1 MKSTDI
7 RNNSTETLIADKI
20 KKGSFNKNVA
30 SIKNK
35 QKSNKD
41 VITMSCQ
48 ITAKVLRVG
57 IPSATTNL
65 RVKSKSKHDN
75 QEIFA

>member
-1 MKSTDI
+1 
-7 RNNSTETLIADKI
+7 
-20 KKGSFNKNVA
+20 
-30 SIKNK
+30 
-35 QKSNKD
+35 
-41 VITMSCQ
+41 MSCQ
-48 ITAKVLRVG
+48 ITAKVLTVG